1 MGGYYEL
8 IYGDVFTWGLAII
21 GFIIVIWAQV
31 KINGTYSKYKKVKL
45 SKDIN
50 GREAA
55 RLILEKNNLD
65 IYVVET
71 QGELTDHYDPS
82 RRVIKLSP
90 AIFRENTVAAVA
102 VAAHECGHAI
112 QDKEGY
118 TFMRIRTALVPVVNL
133 ISYAGYIA
141 MFISIFAGAMQYF
154 MIGILIV
161 AATLVFQFITLP
173 VELDASRRALLQL
186 EELEIV
192 TKEELPQAKE
202 VLSAAAMTY
211 IASLLSSILDLL
223 RLILILNSRNDDRR

>member
-8 IYGDVFTWGLAII
+8 IYGDIFTWGLAIV

-31 KINGTYSKYKKVKL
+31 KVNGTYSKYKKVKL
-45 SKDIN
+45 NNDIN

-118 TFMRIRTALVPVVNL
+118 TFMRIRTALVPVVNF

-161 AATLVFQFITLP
+161 AATLLFQFITLP

-211 IASLLSSILDLL
+211 IAGVLASLLQLIRLVLL
-223 RLILILNSRNDDRR
+223 FNRDRD

>member
-31 KINGTYSKYKKVKL
+31 KVNGTYSKYKKVKL

-71 QGELTDHYDPS
+71 PGELTDHYDPS

-90 AIFRENTVAAVA
+90 SIFRDSTVAAVA

-112 QDKEGY
+112 QDKDGY
-118 TFMRIRTALVPVVNL
+118 TFMRIRTALVPVVNF

-161 AATLVFQFITLP
+161 AATLLFQFITLP

-186 EELEIV
+186 EELKIV
-192 TKEELPQAKE
+192 TKDELPKAKE

-211 IASLLSSILDLL
+211 IASVLASLLQLIRLVLL
-223 RLILILNSRNDDRR
+223 YNRNRD

>member
-8 IYGDVFTWGLAII
+8 IYGDVFTWGLAIV

-31 KINGTYSKYKKVKL
+31 KVNGTYGKYKKVKL

-71 QGELTDHYDPS
+71 PGELTDHYDPS

-90 AIFRENTVAAVA
+90 SIFRENTVAAVA

-112 QDKEGY
+112 QDKDGY
-118 TFMRIRTALVPVVNL
+118 TFMRIRTALVPVVNF

-161 AATLVFQFITLP
+161 TATLLFQFITLP
-173 VELDASRRALLQL
+173 VELDASKRALLQL
-186 EELEIV
+186 EELKIV

-211 IASLLSSILDLL
+211 IASVLASLLQLIRLVLL
-223 RLILILNSRNDDRR
+223 FNRDRD

>member
-8 IYGDVFTWGLAII
+8 IYGDVFTWALAIV

-31 KINGTYSKYKKVKL
+31 KVNGTYGKYKKVKL

-71 QGELTDHYDPS
+71 PGELTDHYDPS

-90 AIFRENTVAAVA
+90 SIFRENTVAAVA

-112 QDKEGY
+112 QDKDGY
-118 TFMRIRTALVPVVNL
+118 TFMRIRTALVPVVNF

-161 AATLVFQFITLP
+161 AATLIFQFITLP
-173 VELDASRRALLQL
+173 VELDASKRALLQL
-186 EELEIV
+186 EELKIV

-211 IASLLSSILDLL
+211 IASVLASLLQLIRLVLL
-223 RLILILNSRNDDRR
+223 FNRDRD

>member
-8 IYGDVFTWGLAII
+8 IYGDIFTWGLAIV

-31 KINGTYSKYKKVKL
+31 KVNGTYGKYKKVKL

-71 QGELTDHYDPS
+71 PGELTDHYDPS

-90 AIFRENTVAAVA
+90 SIFRESTVAAVA

-112 QDKEGY
+112 QDKDGY
-118 TFMRIRTALVPVVNL
+118 TFMRIRTALVPVVNF

-161 AATLVFQFITLP
+161 AATLLFQFITLP

-186 EELEIV
+186 EELKIV
-192 TKEELPQAKE
+192 TKDELPQAKE

-211 IASLLSSILDLL
+211 IASVLASLLQLIRLVLL
-223 RLILILNSRNDDRR
+223 FNRDRD

>member
-8 IYGDVFTWGLAII
+8 IYGDVFTWGLAIV

-31 KINGTYSKYKKVKL
+31 KVNGTYGKYKKVKL

-71 QGELTDHYDPS
+71 PGELTDHYDPS

-90 AIFRENTVAAVA
+90 SIFRDSTVAAVA

-112 QDKEGY
+112 QDKDGY
-118 TFMRIRTALVPVVNL
+118 TFMRIRTALVPVVNF

-161 AATLVFQFITLP
+161 AATLLFQFITLP

-186 EELEIV
+186 EELKIV

-211 IASLLSSILDLL
+211 IASVLASLLQLIRLVLL
-223 RLILILNSRNDDRR
+223 FNRDRD

>member
-8 IYGDVFTWGLAII
+8 IYGDIFTWGLAIV

-31 KINGTYSKYKKVKL
+31 KVNGTYNKYKKVKL
-45 SKDIN
+45 NKDIN

-118 TFMRIRTALVPVVNL
+118 TFMRIRTALVPVVNF

-186 EELEIV
+186 EELKIV

-211 IASLLSSILDLL
+211 IASVLASLLQLIRLVLL
-223 RLILILNSRNDDRR
+223 FNRDRD

>member
-8 IYGDVFTWGLAII
+8 IYGDVFTWGLAIL

-31 KINGTYSKYKKVKL
+31 KVSGTYGKYKKVKL
-45 SKDIN
+45 NKDIN

-71 QGELTDHYDPS
+71 PGELTDHYDPS

-118 TFMRIRTALVPVVNL
+118 TFMRIRTAIVPVVNL

-161 AATLVFQFITLP
+161 TATLLFQFITLP
-173 VELDASRRALLQL
+173 VELDASKRALLQL
-186 EELEIV
+186 EELKIV
-192 TKEELPQAKE
+192 SKEELPQAKE

-211 IASLLSSILDLL
+211 IASVLASLLQLIRLVLL
-223 RLILILNSRNDDRR
+223 FNRDRD

>member
-202 VLSAAAMTY
+202 VLNAAAMTY
-211 IASLLSSILDLL
+211 IASVLASLLQLI
-223 RLILILNSRNDDRR
+223 RLILLFNRDRD

>member
-8 IYGDVFTWGLAII
+8 IYGDAFTWGLAIL
-21 GFIIVIWAQV
+21 GFIIVIWAQAKV
-31 KINGTYSKYKKVKL
+31 SGTYGKYKKVKL
-45 SKDIN
+45 SKDID

-71 QGELTDHYDPS
+71 PGELTDHYDPS
-82 RRVIKLSP
+82 RQVIKLSP

-118 TFMRIRTALVPVVNL
+118 TFMRIRAALVPVVNF

-161 AATLVFQFITLP
+161 IATLLFQFITLP
-173 VELDASRRALLQL
+173 VELDASKRALIQL
-186 EELEIV
+186 EELKIV
-192 TKEELPQAKE
+192 SKDELPQAKE
-202 VLSAAAMTY
+202 VLNAAAMTY
-211 IASLLSSILDLL
+211 IAGVLASLLQLIRLVLL
-223 RLILILNSRNDDRR
+223 FNRDRD

>member
-8 IYGDVFTWGLAII
+8 IYGDVFTWGLAIV

-31 KINGTYSKYKKVKL
+31 KVNGTYGKYKKVKL

-71 QGELTDHYDPS
+71 PGELTDHYDPS

-90 AIFRENTVAAVA
+90 SIFRESTVAAVA

-112 QDKEGY
+112 QDKDGY
-118 TFMRIRTALVPVVNL
+118 TFMRIRTALVPVVNF

-161 AATLVFQFITLP
+161 AATLLFQFITLP

-186 EELEIV
+186 EELKIV

-211 IASLLSSILDLL
+211 IASVLASLLQLIRLVLL
-223 RLILILNSRNDDRR
+223 FNRDRD

>member
-8 IYGDVFTWGLAII
+8 IYGDIFTWGLAIL

-31 KINGTYSKYKKVKL
+31 KVNGTYSKYKKVKL
-45 SKDIN
+45 NKDIN

-71 QGELTDHYDPS
+71 PGELTDHYDPA

-112 QDKEGY
+112 QDKDGY
-118 TFMRIRTALVPVVNL
+118 TFMRIRTAIVPVVNF

-161 AATLVFQFITLP
+161 TATLLFQFITLP
-173 VELDASRRALLQL
+173 VELDASKRALIEL
-186 EELEIV
+186 EELKILS
-192 TKEELPQAKE
+192 KEELPQAKE

-211 IASLLSSILDLL
+211 IASVLASLLQLIRLVLL
-223 RLILILNSRNDDRR
+223 FNRDRD

>member
-8 IYGDVFTWGLAII
+8 IYGDVFSWGLAIV

-31 KINGTYSKYKKVKL
+31 KVNGTYGKYKKVKL

-71 QGELTDHYDPS
+71 PGELTDHYDPS

-90 AIFRENTVAAVA
+90 SIFRENTVAAVA

-112 QDKEGY
+112 QDKDGY
-118 TFMRIRTALVPVVNL
+118 TFMRIRTALVPVVNF

-161 AATLVFQFITLP
+161 TATLLFQFITLP
-173 VELDASRRALLQL
+173 VELDASKRALLQL
-186 EELEIV
+186 EELKIV

-211 IASLLSSILDLL
+211 IASVLASLLQLIRLVLL
-223 RLILILNSRNDDRR
+223 FNRDRD

>member
-8 IYGDVFTWGLAII
+8 IYGDIFTWGLAIV

-31 KINGTYSKYKKVKL
+31 KVNGTYSKYKKVKL
-45 SKDIN
+45 NKDIN

-118 TFMRIRTALVPVVNL
+118 TFMRIRTALVPVVNF

-186 EELEIV
+186 EELKIV

-211 IASLLSSILDLL
+211 IASVLASLLQLIRLVLL
-223 RLILILNSRNDDRR
+223 FNRDRD

>member
-8 IYGDVFTWGLAII
+8 IYGDAFTWGLAIV
-21 GFIIVIWAQV
+21 GFIIVIWAQAKV
-31 KINGTYSKYKKVKL
+31 SGTYNKYKKVKL
-45 SKDIN
+45 TKDID

-71 QGELTDHYDPS
+71 PGELTDHYDPS

-90 AIFRENTVAAVA
+90 SIFRENTVAAVA

-112 QDKEGY
+112 QDKDGY
-118 TFMRIRTALVPVVNL
+118 TFMRIRTALVPVVNF
-133 ISYAGYIA
+133 INYAGYIA

-161 AATLVFQFITLP
+161 TATLLFQFITLP
-173 VELDASRRALLQL
+173 VELDASKRALIQL
-186 EELEIV
+186 EELKIV
-192 TKEELPQAKE
+192 SKDELPQAKE
-202 VLSAAAMTY
+202 VLNAAAMTY
-211 IASLLSSILDLL
+211 IAGVLASLLQLI
-223 RLILILNSRNDDRR
+223 RLILLFNRDRD

>member
-1 MGGYYEL
+1 MNGYYEL
-8 IYGDVFTWGLAII
+8 IYGDAFTWGLAIV

-31 KINGTYSKYKKVKL
+31 KVNGTYNKYKKVKL
-45 SKDIN
+45 SKDID

-71 QGELTDHYDPS
+71 PGELTDHYDPS

-90 AIFRENTVAAVA
+90 SIFRENTVAAVA

-118 TFMRIRTALVPVVNL
+118 TFMRIRTALVPVVNF

-141 MFISIFAGAMQYF
+141 MFISIFAGVLQYF

-161 AATLVFQFITLP
+161 TATLLFQFITLP
-173 VELDASRRALLQL
+173 VELDASKRALLQL

-192 TKEELPQAKE
+192 SKNELPQAKE

-211 IASLLSSILDLL
+211 IASALASLLQLI
-223 RLILILNSRNDDRR
+223 RLILLFNRNRD

>member
-90 AIFRENTVAAVA
+90 AIFRENTVAAAA

-211 IASLLSSILDLL
+211 IASVLASLLQLI
-223 RLILILNSRNDDRR
+223 RLILLFNRDRD

>member
-8 IYGDVFTWGLAII
+8 IYGDVFTWGLAIL

-31 KINGTYSKYKKVKL
+31 KVSGTYGKYKKVKL
-45 SKDIN
+45 NKDIN

-71 QGELTDHYDPS
+71 PGELTDHYDPS

-118 TFMRIRTALVPVVNL
+118 TFMRIRTAIVPVVNL

-161 AATLVFQFITLP
+161 TATLLFQFLTLP
-173 VELDASRRALLQL
+173 VELDASKRALLQL
-186 EELEIV
+186 EELKIV
-192 TKEELPQAKE
+192 SKEELPQAKE

-211 IASLLSSILDLL
+211 IASVLASLLQLIRLVLL
-223 RLILILNSRNDDRR
+223 FNRDRD

>member
-211 IASLLSSILDLL
+211 IASVLASLLQLI
-223 RLILILNSRNDDRR
+223 RLILLFNRDRD